1 MFELIVNGN
10 IIDKL
15 YRDDTRE
22 LTSQRHRCSRF
33 YLPAWLLLITC
44 LNFHLMHERRNIEMN
59 GLCSDPVVTLLGV
72 APARDPSR
80 RNVTVFKNVKC
91 EN

>member
-1 MFELIVNGN
+1 
-10 IIDKL
+10 
-15 YRDDTRE
+15 
-22 LTSQRHRCSRF
+22 
-33 YLPAWLLLITC
+33 
-44 LNFHLMHERRNIEMN
+44 MN
-59 GLCSDPVVTLLGV
+59 DLCSDPVVTLLGV